1 MKRREIVRRIG
12 LAGLAGL
19 GLPIIDRARAGK
31 AEAAPRET
39 GVRILYAGTYTNAD
53 SRGIHLLRLNMA
65 TGELV
70 TAELAAEAI
79 NPSYLAIAANGRNL
93 YAVSEV
99 NSIGGETG
107 GGLTSFAIEPRTGA
121 LRRLNQVGSRG
132 GSPCYVTLHP
142 KGTHALVANYGGG
155 NLAVIPVRPDGS
167 LASAV
172 DVKQHSGVGAN
183 PQRQP
188 GPRAHCVLF
197 TPDQRHVVAV
207 DLGIDKVMVYRW
219 NVAGR
224 LDPAPTP
231 HFATRPGA
239 GPRHLAFHP
248 NGRLAC
254 LINELDSTLV
264 SCAWD
269 ARQGE
274 FREIQ
279 TVPTLPESFKG
290 TNYCADVHF
299 HPNGRFVY
307 GSNRGHDSLA
317 IWRIDPQ
324 SGRLELVGHESTGGR
339 NPRNFVIDPTGRWL
353 LVANQA
359 SDSVIVFRIDPVTG
373 RLTRKGE
380 PLQLSLPVCL
390 KFL

>member
-1 MKRREIVRRIG
+1 
-12 LAGLAGL
+12 
-19 GLPIIDRARAGK
+19 
-31 AEAAPRET
+31 
-39 GVRILYAGTYTNAD
+39 
-53 SRGIHLLRLNMA
+53 
-65 TGELV
+65 
-70 TAELAAEAI
+70 
-79 NPSYLAIAANGRNL
+79 
-93 YAVSEV
+93 
-99 NSIGGETG
+99 
-107 GGLTSFAIEPRTGA
+107 
-121 LRRLNQVGSRG
+121 
-132 GSPCYVTLHP
+132 
-142 KGTHALVANYGGG
+142 
-155 NLAVIPVRPDGS
+155 
-167 LASAV
+167 
-172 DVKQHSGVGAN
+172 
-183 PQRQP
+183 
-188 GPRAHCVLF
+188 
-197 TPDQRHVVAV
+197 
-207 DLGIDKVMVYRW
+207 MVYRW

-254 LINELDSTLV
+254 LINELDSTLI